1 MTAPRA
7 HVLLVDDN
15 AGFRESTT
23 WVLEGAGFKVE
34 AFADAD
40 AVLRRVGGTAAALP
54 ANTCVVSDI
63 RMPVVSGI
71 QLQSELNR
79 RGCRLPLIFITG
91 HGDVPLAVSAMR
103 NGAANFIEKPF
114 QPDTLVRAIES
125 ALQNLSLRQTAGT
138 PLDKL
143 TPREQQVLELVVMAK
158 PNKVIAD
165 ILGISIKT
173 VELHRAHL
181 MAKLGAHN
189 IQELLRIA
197 LAHEQDAPA

>member
-1 MTAPRA
+1 MTTPRA
-7 HVLLVDDN
+7 HVLLVDDDD
-15 AGFRESTT
+15 GFRQSTT
-23 WVLEGAGFKVE
+23 WVLEGAGFAVE
-34 AFADAD
+34 ALASAD
-40 AVLRRVGGTAAALP
+40 AVLRRVGSGTTLP
-54 ANTCVVSDI
+54 ADTCVVSDI
-63 RMPVVSGI
+63 RMPVMSGI
-71 QLQSELNR
+71 QLQAELNR
-79 RGCRLPLIFITG
+79 RGCKLPLIFITG

-114 QPDTLVRAIES
+114 QPDTLVQAIDG
-125 ALQNLSLRQTAGT
+125 ALNRPSLRQVAGS
-138 PLDKL
+138 PLAKL

-197 LAHEQDAPA
+197 LAHEQDATA

>member
-7 HVLLVDDN
+7 RVLLVDDN

-23 WVLEGAGFKVE
+23 WVLEGAGFEVE
-34 AFADAD
+34 AFEGAD
-40 AVLRRVGGTAAALP
+40 AVLRRVGGGTALP
-54 ANTCVVSDI
+54 AATCVVSDI
-63 RMPVVSGI
+63 RMPVMSGI
-71 QLQSELNR
+71 QLQAELNR
-79 RGCRLPLIFITG
+79 RGCKLPLIFITG
-91 HGDVPLAVSAMR
+91 HGDIPLAVSAMR

-114 QPDTLVRAIES
+114 QPDTLVQAIES
-125 ALQNLSLRQTAGT
+125 ALRKLALRQAAGT
-138 PLDKL
+138 PLEKL
-143 TPREQQVLELVVMAK
+143 TPRERQVLELVVMAK

-173 VELHRAHL
+173 VELHRAHV

-197 LAHEQDAPA
+197 LAHEQDIPA

>member
-40 AVLRRVGGTAAALP
+40 AVLRRVGTGAMLP
-54 ANTCVVSDI
+54 ADSCVVTDI
-63 RMPVVSGI
+63 RMPTISGI
-71 QLQSELNR
+71 QLQAELNR
-79 RGCRLPLIFITG
+79 RGCKVPLIFITG
-91 HGDVPLAVSAMR
+91 HGDIPLAVSAMR

-114 QPDTLVRAIES
+114 QPDTLVQAIES
-125 ALQNLSLRQTAGT
+125 ALQKVTLRETAGT
-138 PLDKL
+138 PLEKL

-181 MAKLGAHN
+181 MAKLGVHN

-197 LAHEQDAPA
+197 LAHQQDAPA